1 MGFDEFERDAL
12 FLVSRAAMHVR
23 LLTCERPPSVA
34 RDGIVALAES
44 IRNIPSDTGENLA
57 GLREK
62 RRWHHAR
69 RSPDRSPCRQTR
81 RARRCLKFVR
91 ELEHL
96 TVAEVIARSALS
108 FHKPNAI
115 MADATAAVSYLEG
128 RRWPL

>member
-1 MGFDEFERDAL
+1 MLDAAQIE
-12 FLVSRAAMHVR
+12 V
-23 LLTCERPPSVA
+23 
-34 RDGIVALAES
+34 LADKHGV
-44 IRNIPSDTGENLA
+44 PGDV
-57 GLREK
+57 
-62 RRWHHAR
+62 
-69 RSPDRSPCRQTR
+69 
-81 RARRCLKFVR
+81 LKFVR